1 MTKPKMKNRPRT
13 YQKRLTL
20 YPLKFEEAVALLLK
34 AKLSQGKEKKKAKLK

>member
-1 MTKPKMKNRPRT
+1 MAKTKTRPHT

-34 AKLSQGKEKKKAKLK
+34 AKPEAKKRKKGK